1 MMEIKVH
8 GEMTIPEIRQA
19 IYEQLARIEEEFAVR
34 YSVGATLY
42 INPSNGFGDRV
53 RTVDHAGQEIRKL
66 NCKGPYRSAA
76 DEFKL

>member
-1 MMEIKVH
+1 MKIKVH

-19 IYEQLARIEEEFAVR
+19 LFEQLNELEDSLAVR
-34 YSVGATLY
+34 YSIGATLF

-53 RTVDHAGQEIRKL
+53 RPVDHAGEEIKKVNTR
-66 NCKGPYRSAA
+66 GPYRSAA

>member
-1 MMEIKVH
+1 MKIKVH

-19 IYEQLARIEEEFAVR
+19 LFEQLNQLEDSLAVR
-34 YSVGATLY
+34 YSIGATLF

-53 RTVDHAGQEIRKL
+53 RPVDHAGEEIKKVNTR
-66 NCKGPYRSAA
+66 GPYRSAA